1 MTDTNK
7 PTTGDKS
14 LFFIEL
20 KNNLLDLEDFTF
32 ACLLNDV
39 YLKEYR
45 YWYAEDTGH
54 TWLRT
59 NSYTPLASC
68 LRPKDIRL
76 FIMNDVFEWFSNYQ
90 NELLREA
97 IMYKPSDPEHEQ
109 IQRLIKKVAYVSL
122 CISNGKWYLKFID
135 CVSKL

>member
-1 MTDTNK
+1 MTENK
-7 PTTGDKS
+7 E

-20 KNNLLDLEDFTF
+20 KNKLFDLEDFTF

-39 YLKEYR
+39 YLKGYK

-90 NELLREA
+90 NELLGEA
-97 IMYKPSDPEHEQ
+97 TNYNPRSPEHEK
-109 IQRLIKKVAYVSL
+109 IQRLIKKVAYICL
-122 CISNGKWYLKFID
+122 CIRRGDWYLKFID

>member
-1 MTDTNK
+1 MTEDNK
-7 PTTGDKS
+7 E
-14 LFFIEL
+14 LFFSAFKE
-20 KNNLLDLEDFTF
+20 NLLEMNDFKF

-39 YLKEYR
+39 YLKGHK

-76 FIMNDVFEWFSNYQ
+76 FIMNDVLKWLTEYQ
-90 NELLREA
+90 NELLGEA
-97 IMYKPSDPEHEQ
+97 KKYKPSAPEHEKM
-109 IQRLIKKVAYVSL
+109 QRLIKKVAYICM
-122 CISNGKWYLKFID
+122 CISNGKWYLKFIE